1 MKSAQIINIKVSAC
15 FTFCMVFLSALF
27 ISSPVFADDI
37 SDGKT
42 REYQVVYLEE
52 KKDDTIKINAEV
64 EEIIGYSGSLT
75 LSELNGEP
83 VYKMDRVERTAQGD
97 EHIWEI
103 YMDAE
108 NMGLMRIQKKTVSR
122 SGNVVREQWI
132 NYKDPM
138 FDYPDNLCH
147 VYTIT
152 AAIRK
157 MELKVGARNDIHLLL
172 DVDSAPWHMYVVV
185 EDIETIKVP
194 AGEFECYKI
203 KLDPDYKSIM
213 GSWSWA
219 SPVIKRFVPD
229 YYFWVDVNEPHTL
242 VRFQGTFGPVGG
254 SPSQAHELVSPPV
267 VSK

>member
-1 MKSAQIINIKVSAC
+1 MTSPRIIKTNGFIC
-15 FTFCMVFLSALF
+15 FAFCMVFLSV
-27 ISSPVFADDI
+27 VFVSHAAKADNLADPYVR
-37 SDGKT
+37 DY
-42 REYQVVYLEE
+42 RVVYLEE
-52 KKDDTIKINAEV
+52 KKEDTIKINAEV
-64 EEIIGYSGSLT
+64 EDIIGYSGSLVMG
-75 LSELNGEP
+75 ELGGES
-83 VYKMDRVERTAQGD
+83 VYKMARTERTSKGD

-103 YMDAE
+103 YMDVE
-108 NMGLMRIQKKTVSR
+108 NMGLMRIQKKTISR

-138 FDYPDNLCH
+138 FNYPDNLCH

-157 MELKVGARNDIHLLL
+157 MDLKVGSRNDIHLLL

-185 EDIETIKVP
+185 DAIETVKVP

-203 KLDPDYKSIM
+203 RLDPDYKSIM

-219 SPVIKRFVPD
+219 SPLIKRFVPD
-229 YYFWVDVNEPHTL
+229 YYFWVDVNAPHQL

-254 SPSQAHELVSPPV
+254 SPPQAHELVS
-267 VSK
+267 SKPLSK